1 MIGSTTDEPEYDR
14 EGGRGTR
21 RFFTNSRY
29 RSGSNVQCA
38 PRLSLAS
45 SGSGRA
51 ASWARVRCHPSNPTT
66 IAASVRPA
74 DPSMSSAAVSRRMAL
89 VWSTMSLA
97 RVDLPEAGIPAMPI
111 MRRVWGGVL
120 DLD

>member
-45 SGSGRA
+45 SGSGKA

-66 IAASVRPA
+66 MASVRPA
-74 DPSMSSAAVSRRMAL
+74 DSMSAVSRMAL
-89 VWSTMSLA
+89 VWPTMSLA
-97 RVDLPEAGIPAMPI
+97 RVDFPEAGIPAMPI